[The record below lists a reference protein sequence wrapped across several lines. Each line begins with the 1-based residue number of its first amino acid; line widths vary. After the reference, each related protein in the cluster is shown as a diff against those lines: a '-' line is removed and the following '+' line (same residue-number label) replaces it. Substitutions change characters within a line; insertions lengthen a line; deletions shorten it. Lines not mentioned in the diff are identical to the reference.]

1 MALETEIKVRVSPED
16 LESIRSRLTDLG
28 ADQIS
33 PRQQESN
40 LLFDF
45 PDGKL
50 RGSDCAL
57 RLRTYGEQVTLTFKA
72 KTQSD
77 PLFKRREELESL
89 VGDAQQIQKILQGL
103 GLDVCLEYS
112 KFREIY
118 RCPVDGKRVDV
129 CLDET
134 PVGTFVELEGSSEDI
149 RKLADR
155 LGWTPDQF
163 IQETYVALLA
173 DSSRQEQ
180 P

>member
-1 MALETEIKVRVSPED
+1 MALETEIKVRVSSAD

-28 ADQIS
+28 ARQRS

-50 RGSDCAL
+50 RSSDCAL
-57 RLRTYGEQVTLTFKA
+57 RLRIYGEQVILTFKG

-77 PLFKRREELESL
+77 PLFKRREELECL

-103 GLDVCLEYS
+103 GMDVCFEYS
-112 KFREIY
+112 KLREIY
-118 RCPVDGKRVDV
+118 RCPVDGKQVDV

-149 RKLADR
+149 RTLADQ

-163 IQETYVALLA
+163 IQETYMALLA
-173 DSSRQEQ
+173 DSSRQA
-180 P
+180 